1 MEDAQAAI
9 EHARAVAAAV
19 AQGSGE
25 TAAVAARR
33 RKFKQAA
40 FFYLHMGVLYEAA
53 VFEMARRGLLEARG
67 GTPWVWLLAGAGI
80 VAFVFWMLW
89 ARQSVWT
96 ARIIWALGLFR
107 LPALVGGAFFPE
119 EATRIPPH
127 FFLVALVIVLAN
139 LWLLARA
146 GWDL

>member
-1 MEDAQAAI
+1 VNDD
-9 EHARAVAAAV
+9 
-19 AQGSGE
+19 S
-25 TAAVAARR
+25 RR

-67 GTPWVWLLAGAGI
+67 AASPWGWLLVGAII

-89 ARQSVWT
+89 SRQSVWT
-96 ARIIWALGLFR
+96 ARIIWGLGLFR

-119 EATRIPPH
+119 EATRLPPH
-127 FFLVALVIVLAN
+127 FFLVALIIVLVN
-139 LWLLARA
+139 LWMLARA
-146 GWDL
+146 GWDF